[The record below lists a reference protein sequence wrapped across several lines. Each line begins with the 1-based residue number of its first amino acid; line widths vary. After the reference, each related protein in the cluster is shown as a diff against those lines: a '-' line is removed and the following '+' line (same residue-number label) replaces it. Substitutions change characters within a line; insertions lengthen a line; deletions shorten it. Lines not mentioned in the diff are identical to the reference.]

1 MSRSASVCHGVRM
14 PLASAPCLRLRPPGS
29 FASRPSANALPGRA
43 HSPASKR
50 RRRNQTNERTNKLAC
65 KSHGFWILLSS
76 VQKDRNNLYW
86 YLSTSSQDPTPVFK
100 KKKKEKERKRRA
112 SGTPREPGLSRL
124 GLVWTQGGSDFRHR
138 RRLNAVVFDWLP
150 RRGWRAGST
159 GFRLAAPQQETL
171 APCRRGSPLHRGPR

>member
-1 MSRSASVCHGVRM
+1 MCVALCLCLSRGEDAARLCPVPATQATGQLRIRTQRKRSPG
-14 PLASAPCLRLRPPGS
+14 PCSQPRLETEEAKS
-29 FASRPSANALPGRA
+29 
-43 HSPASKR
+43 
-50 RRRNQTNERTNKLAC
+50 NERTNKLAC

-100 KKKKEKERKRRA
+100 KKKKERKRRA